1 MIKDDLYPPSSWTHV
16 FTDGSADGA
25 VRNGGSG
32 IYIRFTDGERQ
43 SLAVP
48 GGKLC
53 SSFRAEVLAIK
64 TAADF
69 LSSCDKPPGSISIF
83 TDSMSTLQTLEST
96 DPDPLIQTLKASLN
110 TLTVRTATTLQWV
123 PAHVGLPGNE
133 QADRL
138 AKEGS
143 QLTQPSNPASYEET
157 KTLVRSKFRADLV
170 AQNGGY
176 RTDQDPIRKL
186 KRNQQTLIFRLRT
199 GYCGLRA
206 HLKRIGIIDTAL
218 CECGQ
223 ADQTPSHMLQD
234 CLSHEARRR
243 EQRPD
248 GTDLRNKLWGTA
260 DELRRTASFAAS
272 LGERL

>member
-1 MIKDDLYPPSSWTHV
+1 
-16 FTDGSADGA
+16 
-25 VRNGGSG
+25 
-32 IYIRFTDGERQ
+32 
-43 SLAVP
+43 
-48 GGKLC
+48 
-53 SSFRAEVLAIK
+53 
-64 TAADF
+64 
-69 LSSCDKPPGSISIF
+69 
-83 TDSMSTLQTLEST
+83 MSTLQALEST

-143 QLTQPSNPASYEET
+143 RQLTQPSNPATYEET
-157 KTLVRSKFRADLV
+157 KTLVRSKFRADWV
-170 AQNGGY
+170 AQNDGY
-176 RTDQDPIRKL
+176 RADQDPIRKL
-186 KRNQQTLIFRLRT
+186 ERNQQTLIFCLRT
-199 GYCGLRA
+199 GDCGLRA
-206 HLKRIGIIDTAL
+206 HLKRIGITDTAL

-234 CLSHEARRR
+234 CPSHEARRR
-243 EQRPD
+243 EQWPD
-248 GTDLRNKLWGTA
+248 GKDLRTKLWGTA